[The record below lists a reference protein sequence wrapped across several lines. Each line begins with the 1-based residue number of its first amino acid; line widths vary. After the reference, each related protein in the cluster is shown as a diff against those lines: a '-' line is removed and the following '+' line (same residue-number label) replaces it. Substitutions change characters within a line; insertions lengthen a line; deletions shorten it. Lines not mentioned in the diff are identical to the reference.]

1 MCRKLWLAATALML
15 TPALLVAAP
24 AHAFSFG
31 KPAAAPAQAS
41 AKPGDPPSQASA
53 PKASAQERETAE
65 RMDPLSRAAFWASQ
79 VSADPK
85 EATAGIR
92 LAAALRAIG
101 RFQEAYDAAQ
111 AVLVLEPNNVEAL
124 LETARVALAD
134 NQGFFAIEPARKA
147 MALAPRDWRAP
158 SLLAVGCDQAGRP
171 AEALAAHKQAM
182 AVAPNNPLVLSNAAM
197 FYAGQGDKAQA
208 EVLLRQAAALPGATV
223 KVRQNLALVLGLEG
237 KLAEAE
243 ALQREDLPPQ
253 MADNNLA
260 YMRAAT
266 AVPVVK

>member
-1 MCRKLWLAATALML
+1 MCRKLWLAATTLML
-15 TPALLVAAP
+15 TPVMLAASP
-24 AHAFSFG
+24 AQAFSFG
-31 KPAAAPAQAS
+31 KPAPAAQPAG
-41 AKPGDPPSQASA
+41 KPGDPAAQTGM
-53 PKASAQERETAE
+53 PKASAEERETAE

-85 EATAGIR
+85 DATAGVK
-92 LAAALRAIG
+92 LASALRAIG
-101 RFQEAYDAAQ
+101 RYQEAYDAAE
-111 AVLVLEPNNVEAL
+111 AVLVLQPNNVEAL

-134 NQGFFAIEPARKA
+134 NQGFFAIAPARKA
-147 MALAPRDWRAP
+147 MALAPKDWRAP

-182 AVAPNNPLVLSNAAM
+182 AVAPDNPLVLSNAAM
-197 FYAGQGDKAQA
+197 FFAGQGDKAQA
-208 EVLLRQAAALPGATV
+208 EALLRKAAALPGATV

-237 KLAEAE
+237 KFAEAE

-260 YMRAAT
+260 YLKAAT